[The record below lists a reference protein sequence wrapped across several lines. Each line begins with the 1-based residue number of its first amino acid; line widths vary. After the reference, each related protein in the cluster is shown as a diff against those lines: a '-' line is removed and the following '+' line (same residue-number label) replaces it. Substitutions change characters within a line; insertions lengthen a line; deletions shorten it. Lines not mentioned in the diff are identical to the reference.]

1 MRTLLFDL
9 DNTLLME
16 DEATFSSVRRACEVA
31 RDRAG
36 VDVDALHAAALRIAD
51 DVWHAAPIYAYSEEM
66 GIWWGEGLWGEFRG
80 DAPGLRALRAFVPG
94 FRRDVWRGALAAV
107 GVSDDFLAAALDAA
121 YVVARRGHQPVD
133 PEAEGVLDDLARD
146 HQLALVTN
154 GASDVQRDKLGG
166 TRLARH
172 FGAIVVS
179 AELGIAKPD
188 PRIFQHAL
196 RAVGADAKDSVMI
209 GDSLSRDVAGARAAG
224 MRSIWIDRGDER
236 SKAGNAVPDARVT
249 ALSQIR
255 SCLAA
260 LGPGVASPRGSP

>member
-1 MRTLLFDL
+1 MLFDL

-16 DEATFSSVRRACEVA
+16 DAATFSSVRRACDLG

-36 VDVDALHAAALRIAD
+36 VDVKTLHAATVRIAD
-51 DVWHAAPIYAYSEEM
+51 ELWRAAPIYTYAEEM
-66 GIWWGEGLWGEFRG
+66 GMWWGEGLWGEFGG

-94 FRRDVWRGALAAV
+94 FRRDVWRAALAAV
-107 GVSDDFLAAALDAA
+107 AVSDDALADGLEAA
-121 YVVARRGHQPVD
+121 YVAARRAHQPVD
-133 PEAEGVLDDLARD
+133 PEADGVLEDLARD
-146 HQLALVTN
+146 HRLALVTN
-154 GASDVQRDKLGG
+154 GAPDVQREKLAG
-166 TRLARH
+166 TTLARR

-196 RAVGADAKDSVMI
+196 RAVGAEAKDSVMI
-209 GDSLSRDVAGARAAG
+209 GDSLSRDVAGARGAG
-224 MRSIWIDRGDER
+224 LRSIWIDRGDVAPKPED
-236 SKAGNAVPDARVT
+236 AVPDARVT

-260 LGPGVASPRGSP
+260 LGPGVASPRGSL